1 MGKIRRNLLVGLVV
15 GTLFIGWWMNDFYI
29 GNWRFRLFSPAHWSY
44 VWDEFK
50 SGWIIHSAS
59 DWVFVSTIVLLVPAF
74 LVLWWISCKIRW
86 RQSALAGCRKVKSL
100 ICKPDPKKVV
110 RKKIKLK
117 SKESH
122 KKVRPKPINSIGRPA
137 AKAVGRTM
145 DAGGQG
151 TPATP
156 TPPVSPEFTG
166 GFDLPNGP
174 TGSSVGS
181 IPQTADRPAFLDEN
195 DDLDNVSL
203 DDIKLPERERL
214 QEDVVS
220 LLSGAN
226 YQVVRDVLM
235 NKLTLA
241 YVGVATDTIV
251 LALADT
257 EAGDWLADEEFFNEE
272 EPLWFSEN
280 AHRISPVY
288 RLVETS
294 KSFQKKVQDAGY
306 PQRVI
311 PMLIEQT
318 GTIINAADM
327 AETWNK
333 MNVIVCRTDMG
344 GPEELPSVAA
354 AVPHAADKGTA
365 ADLESIRNLF

>member
-86 RQSALAGCRKVKSL
+86 RQSALSGCRKVKSL

-174 TGSSVGS
+174 TASSVGS

-214 QEDVVS
+214 QEDVVN

-311 PMLIEQT
+311 PMLIEQA